1 MFSFLNKNSMDSI
14 DVNELDKLLPKIKLI
29 DVREPYE
36 FQNMS
41 IKGSKN
47 VPMRTLLG
55 EPEKYLN
62 KSEEYYIICHSG
74 ARSARMVKGLSK
86 LGFNVINVS
95 GGVASYIGNRI
106 K

>member
-1 MFSFLNKNSMDSI
+1 MFSFLNKNNVNSI
-14 DVNELDKLLPKIKLI
+14 DVNELDTLLPKIKLI
-29 DVREPYE
+29 DIREQYE
-36 FQNMS
+36 FQEVS

-47 VPMRTLLG
+47 IPMRTLLI

-74 ARSARMVKGLSK
+74 ARSSRMTKGLSK

-95 GGVASYIGNRI
+95 GGIASYKGKKI